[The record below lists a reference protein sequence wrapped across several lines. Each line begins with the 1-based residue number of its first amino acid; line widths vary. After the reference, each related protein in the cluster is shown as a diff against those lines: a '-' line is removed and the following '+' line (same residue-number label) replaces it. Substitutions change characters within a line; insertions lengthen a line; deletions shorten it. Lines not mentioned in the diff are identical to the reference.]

1 MDFSLIAGVCKGM
14 GFYGVRTAS
23 CRCSNGFLI
32 EGANA
37 PFFLCVFA
45 RDFDLGLHLRLL
57 FGVTF
62 FASLGLHLGLH
73 F

>member
-14 GFYGVRTAS
+14 GFYGVRTAF

-32 EGANA
+32 EGGECSL
-37 PFFLCVFA
+37 FLCVFA
-45 RDFDLGLHLRLL
+45 LYFDLGLHLGLHIR
-57 FGVTF
+57 VTF
-62 FASLGLHLGLH
+62 FKSLGLHLGLH